1 MAAIAD
7 WPYTI
12 AKGDPSD
19 YLYDLYQAIKA
30 RFTEVFISTGTTWTD
45 DPGAPG
51 AGQWLN
57 WVIYRNAIE
66 YMVNAGGFANTA
78 DNSIWTWA
86 DVCTEAFGETDWRT
100 GVTQRCGHE
109 WDITDMKAV
118 LDLLTKINVGTNS
131 RHPWDHDGDDYSMY
145 KYSIKAPAGDTWE
158 EAWDKLHGAE
168 VPGEDHIITYFD
180 YGEGAQARIIGIDQW
195 ELPDLKKNPKVS
207 AEVLDIGDRTA
218 DNMAVIFSAT
228 RSTLGGAAGN
238 FSISLEGA
246 DAPQPEPDYGDP
258 GPMTLLWSSGAA
270 GDGTVSYE
278 VEDEAS
284 EDWRL
289 YRYLRI
295 THLEWYDANSPF
307 GENAG
312 KERFYL
318 NSFYAD
324 DGILGTRVCY
334 NTTFDP
340 F

>member
-86 DVCTEAFGETDWRT
+86 DVCTEAFGEADWRT

-131 RHPWDHDGDDYSMY
+131 RHPWDHNGDDYWTY
-145 KYSIKAPAGDTWE
+145 RYYILAPAGDTWQDTWTE
-158 EAWDKLHGAE
+158 LHGAE
-168 VPGEDHIITYFD
+168 IVDPNYTHTLTFSEAEGLMESTVNQYQPNPPVSKQSHITT
-180 YGEGAQARIIGIDQW
+180 Q
-195 ELPDLKKNPKVS
+195 
-207 AEVLDIGDRTA
+207 VLDIGDRSA
-218 DNMAVIFSAT
+218 DNMVVIFDGLRAIV
-228 RSTLGGAAGN
+228 GAGSGN
-238 FSISLEGA
+238 FSIVLEGE
-246 DAPQPEPDYGDP
+246 DEQPEPDFADP
-258 GPMTLLWSSGAA
+258 GVMVHLWTSDAA
-270 GDGTVSYE
+270 GAGTISYE
-278 VEDEAS
+278 VDEDGYEP
-284 EDWRL
+284 WRL
-289 YRYLRI
+289 YRYLRVS
-295 THLEWYDANSPF
+295 HLQWWDNNTPLGANT
-307 GENAG
+307 GW
-312 KERFYL
+312 ERLYI
-318 NSFYAD
+318 NYP
-324 DGILGTRVCY
+324 DGMKATRVCY